1 MTSMRKLVALG
12 ALLTVSLLASV
23 ATATADERRT
33 AIDTRADYSPFGKFT
48 PLASS
53 SICPGEGS
61 GRQAQPLVIPSA
73 YVQQVVAEETDPLPN
88 SPVDPMQPTQKA
100 NEDLWDMST
109 QNEFGKD
116 AGRYVYRTH
125 EVGAGVAGSRPRV
138 PGGSQ
143 VTVTD
148 LKTGVTR
155 NLAERNDWERF
166 DGIVWT
172 PWATILAAEEVI
184 TASARDPQVPQ
195 AEGGLVYEL
204 FIDKDEPW
212 KLDPSRE
219 RITPGDGTTDTVQ
232 DGIRARPALGS
243 KSHEGLRFDKRGYLY
258 GIAESRGQTVATQS
272 GGIFRFV
279 PDRKGDLSTGRL
291 SALRTENRRYG
302 EGVWVDLDR
311 AQVQINADS
320 HAKTRDV
327 NLYQRPEDVETGES
341 TGRDLLNGGWTVY
354 VAITEG
360 AENGV
365 LNVDVSDRRRPFA
378 YPYVGPAAGNAV
390 NPAFTSP
397 DNLALDH
404 KGNLAITEDGG
415 AQGGGDDIW
424 IAAPPR
430 SDDGDDG
437 GGGREDDPAR
447 TVQRF
452 ASIKDC
458 EAEPTGIYFLLAG
471 TQKYTS
477 SPMNALKAY
486 DEKAVNDETLL
497 VNRQHSGETTT
508 VDQAVAITPVDSDD
522 D

>member
-12 ALLTVSLLASV
+12 ALLTVSMLASV

-61 GRQAQPLVIPSA
+61 GRQAQPFVIPSG

-109 QNEFGKD
+109 QNELGKD

-125 EVGAGVAGSRPRV
+125 EVGAGVAGSPPRA

-148 LKTGVTR
+148 LETGVTR

-184 TASARDPQVPQ
+184 TATARDPQVPQ

-204 FIDKDEPW
+204 FIDRDEPW

-219 RITPGDGTTDTVQ
+219 RITPGDGTTDTAR

-243 KSHEGLRFDKRGYLY
+243 KSHEGLRFDKKGYLY
-258 GIAESRGQTVATQS
+258 GIAESRGQTVLTQS
-272 GGIFRFV
+272 GGIFRFI
-279 PDRKGDLSTGRL
+279 PDRKGDLSTGQL

-311 AQVQINADS
+311 AQVEVNADS

-327 NLYQRPEDVETGES
+327 NLYQRPEDLETGES
-341 TGRDLLNGGWTVY
+341 TGKDVLNGGWTVY
-354 VAITEG
+354 VAITDGPE
-360 AENGV
+360 EGV

-378 YPYVGPAAGNAV
+378 YPYVGAAAGNAFD
-390 NPAFTSP
+390 PAFTSP
-397 DNLALDH
+397 DNLALDR

-415 AQGGGDDIW
+415 AQGGGDDVW

-430 SDDGDDG
+430 SDDGGG

-486 DEKAVNDETLL
+486 DEKTVNDETLL

-508 VDQAVAITPVDSDD
+508 VDQAVAITLDSDD